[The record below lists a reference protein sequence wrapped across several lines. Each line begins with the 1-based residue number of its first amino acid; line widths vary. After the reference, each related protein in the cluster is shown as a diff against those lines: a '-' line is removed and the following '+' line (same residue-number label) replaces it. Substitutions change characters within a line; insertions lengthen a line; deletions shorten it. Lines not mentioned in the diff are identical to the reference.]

1 LQVKARVK
9 SGAWRPLLSAIAM
22 LLDVGCWLLD
32 VPRAGQRKHRTSNN
46 QHPSSNIQWAQ
57 RETCVMTCEG
67 AWRLHPCD
75 HISRIFLPDPWRV
88 RSSIRVYLYT
98 KHYYE
103 RYEWICVI
111 GPLARQHGCPGK
123 RMRRT
128 PCCLCSGSGPSDGL
142 RCAASCI
149 RRSSA
154 PGLSGSGAGSAARP
168 AGSDSSSAAPPS
180 GGHPASARGRLC
192 LGARV
197 LVLGRWG
204 LGLDGGQVCDPAPS
218 ACRMGWAAL
227 GQARARLR
235 VGGRILAV
243 KRSGD
248 SVPLYWQ
255 TKLSKCQKMGCSGLY
270 T

>member
-1 LQVKARVK
+1 MHRASFGCWPVGFKLQVKARVK

-142 RCAASCI
+142 RCAAS
-149 RRSSA
+149 
-154 PGLSGSGAGSAARP
+154 SGAPPPQA
-168 AGSDSSSAAPPS
+168 SAAPVPEAPPAQPEVTQAPPPLQAEVIPPPPGDAYVWAPGYWYWGA
-180 GGHPASARGRLC
+180 GGWVWMGGRYVIPPHPHAVWVGPHWGRHGRGY
-192 LGARV
+192 V
-197 LVLGRWG
+197 W
-204 LGLDGGQVCDPAPS
+204 
-218 ACRMGWAAL
+218 
-227 GQARARLR
+227 
-235 VGGRILAV
+235 VGG
-243 KRSGD
+243 
-248 SVPLYWQ
+248 YWR
-255 TKLSKCQKMGCSGLY
+255 
-270 T
+270 